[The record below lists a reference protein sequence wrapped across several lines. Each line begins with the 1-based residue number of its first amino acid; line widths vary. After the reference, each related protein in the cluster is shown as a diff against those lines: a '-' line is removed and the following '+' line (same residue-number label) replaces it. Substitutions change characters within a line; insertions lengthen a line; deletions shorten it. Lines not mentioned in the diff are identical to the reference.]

1 MRRYLP
7 IISCMRR
14 QRGTLLPIE
23 VDILEAGL
31 DLQRHG
37 EPEFHGFA
45 IAKELR
51 DRDGARRLIAHGTLY
66 KALARLERAGML
78 ESRWEAPESA
88 AAEQRPRRRLYR
100 VCGAAER
107 ALAKARSARRAGPRP
122 APGLEP
128 S

>member
-1 MRRYLP
+1 
-7 IISCMRR
+7 MRR

-23 VDILEAGL
+23 LDILEAGL

-37 EPEFHGFA
+37 TPEFHGFA

-51 DRDGARRLIAHGTLY
+51 DRDDARRLTAHGTLY
-66 KALARLERAGML
+66 KALARLQHSGLL
-78 ESRWEAPESA
+78 ESRWEDPEAA

-100 VCGAAER
+100 VSGAAER
-107 ALAKARSARRAGPRP
+107 TLAQARSAHRAGPRP